1 MRDLGKAPSRII
13 SELLAR
19 PDQLALEMGADGELL
34 VARVRA
40 VGCAIAL
47 LLPVLLLLGGGTVR
61 EAMIGLTSALV
72 ANIFAQVWLAL
83 ARNARRHRWLPL
95 ASSIWDVT
103 ATSCVLAALACTEP
117 VAGTGSRVV
126 WCFYVIA
133 ILLTALRHDGRL
145 TLYIGALATVQY
157 ALLAAVILAVTPA
170 ELLVSVDYG
179 TASIGDQMQRV
190 VLLLLVTVVTA
201 TIVYR
206 MQRLVQMSGRDG
218 LTGLPN
224 RAWLLQSMPR
234 IFESTRSSGA
244 SLTLA
249 LLDLDSFRRIND
261 DAGHQSGDRAIRQVA
276 AQLEQMLEE
285 NEHLA
290 RIGGQEFV
298 LLLASP
304 IGSAWERLDRT
315 RLLLNERP
323 FLSGRGT
330 DPHRL
335 AFSAGLAA
343 WPQDGDSTST
353 LLRSADRRLQQA
365 KLAGRNRVVARD
377 G

>member
-1 MRDLGKAPSRII
+1 MDKRPSRII

-19 PDQLALEMGADGELL
+19 PDQLALEMGAEGELL

-40 VGCAIAL
+40 IGCAVAL
-47 LLPVLLLLGGGTVR
+47 LLPALVLLGGGTVR
-61 EAMIGLTSALV
+61 EAMIGLTSAV
-72 ANIFAQVWLAL
+72 VINVFAQVWLAL
-83 ARNARRHRWLPL
+83 ARNARRYPWLPL

-103 ATSCVLAALACTEP
+103 ATSCVLVTLAFHDP
-117 VAGTGSRVV
+117 VAGTGSLVV
-126 WCFYVIA
+126 WCFYVVS

-157 ALLAAVILAVTPA
+157 ALLAALIFALAPA

-179 TASIGDQMQRV
+179 TASIAGQMQRV

-206 MQRLVQMSGRDG
+206 MQRLVAMSGRDG

-234 IFESTRSSGA
+234 IFTAARSSGA

-249 LLDLDSFRRIND
+249 LLDLDGFRRIND
-261 DAGHQSGDRAIRQVA
+261 ETGHQSGDRALRQVA
-276 AQLEQMLEE
+276 SQLEQMLEE
-285 NEHLA
+285 NEDLA
-290 RIGGQEFV
+290 RIGGPEFV

-304 IGSAWERLDRT
+304 IGSAWERLDRA
-315 RLLLNERP
+315 RLQLNERP
-323 FLSGRGT
+323 FLPGRGT
-330 DPHRL
+330 DPQWL
-335 AFSAGLAA
+335 SFSAGLAA

-365 KLAGRNRVVARD
+365 KQAGRNRVVARD
-377 G
+377 A

>member
-1 MRDLGKAPSRII
+1 MRDMAKAPSRII

-40 VGCAIAL
+40 IGCAIAL
-47 LLPVLLLLGGGTVR
+47 LLPALLLLGGGTVH
-61 EAMIGLTSALV
+61 EAMIGLAAAVV

-103 ATSCVLAALACTEP
+103 ATSCVLAALAFRDP
-117 VAGTGSRVV
+117 VAGTGSLVV

-157 ALLAAVILAVTPA
+157 ALLAGLIFAVTPA

-179 TASIGDQMQRV
+179 TASIGGQMQRV
-190 VLLLLVTVVTA
+190 VLLLLVTVVIA

-206 MQRLVQMSGRDG
+206 MQRLVEMSGRDG

-234 IFESTRSSGA
+234 IFESARGSGA
-244 SLTLA
+244 SLSLA

-261 DAGHQSGDRAIRQVA
+261 EAGHQSGDRAIRQVA

-304 IGSAWERLDRT
+304 IGSAWERLDRM
-315 RLLLNERP
+315 RLQLNERP

-330 DPHRL
+330 DPHWL
-335 AFSAGLAA
+335 SFSAGLAA
-343 WPQDGDSTST
+343 WPQDGASTSA

-365 KLAGRNRVVARD
+365 KLAGRNRVLARD

>member
-1 MRDLGKAPSRII
+1 MDKRPSRII

-19 PDQLALEMGADGELL
+19 PDQLALEMGAEGELL

-40 VGCAIAL
+40 IGCAVAL
-47 LLPVLLLLGGGTVR
+47 LLPALVLLGGGTVR
-61 EAMIGLTSALV
+61 EAMIGLTSAV
-72 ANIFAQVWLAL
+72 VINVFAQVWLAL
-83 ARNARRHRWLPL
+83 ARNARRYPWLPL

-103 ATSCVLAALACTEP
+103 ATSCVLATLAFHGP
-117 VAGTGSRVV
+117 VAGTGSLVV
-126 WCFYVIA
+126 WCFYVVS

-157 ALLAAVILAVTPA
+157 ALLAALIFALAPA

-179 TASIGDQMQRV
+179 TASIAGQMQRV

-206 MQRLVQMSGRDG
+206 MQRLVAMSGRDG

-234 IFESTRSSGA
+234 IFTAARSSGA

-249 LLDLDSFRRIND
+249 LLDLDGFRRIND
-261 DAGHQSGDRAIRQVA
+261 ETGHQSGDRALRQVA
-276 AQLEQMLEE
+276 SQLEQMLEE

-304 IGSAWERLDRT
+304 IGSAWERLDRA
-315 RLLLNERP
+315 RLQLNARP
-323 FLSGRGT
+323 FLPGRGA
-330 DPHRL
+330 DPQWL
-335 AFSAGLAA
+335 SFSAGLAA

-365 KLAGRNRVVARD
+365 KQAGRNRVVARD
-377 G
+377 A